1 MLGIILFSWRKE
13 IVFDMPRKNYV
24 PPEKRL
30 RRYEDYGYRTHK
42 DNLKKVKFIKFKIVV
57 PTQKDKEQ
65 LQAAFEY
72 LHNQWNIDTDFIA
85 VNQVIHEYDQDDPRI
100 PDNIIV
106 DKSLYKQLTKNQN
119 GN

>member
-1 MLGIILFSWRKE
+1 MTRRKKY
-13 IVFDMPRKNYV
+13 I

-30 RRYEDYGYRTHK
+30 KRYEDYGYREFP
-42 DNLKKVKFIKFKIVV
+42 DNIKRVKFTKFKIVV

-72 LHNQWNIDTDFIA
+72 LHSQWDIDTDFIA
-85 VNQVIHEYDQDDPRI
+85 VNQVIHEYDQDDPKI

-106 DKSLYKQLTKNQN
+106 DKAIYKQLAEN
-119 GN
+119 

>member
-1 MLGIILFSWRKE
+1 MTRRK
-13 IVFDMPRKNYV
+13 KYV

-30 RRYEDYGYRTHK
+30 IRYEDYGYRK
-42 DNLKKVKFIKFKIVV
+42 FLDNIKRVKFTKFKIVV
-57 PTQKDKEQ
+57 PTKKDKEQ

-72 LHNQWNIDTDFIA
+72 LHNRDIDTDFIA
-85 VNQVIHEYDQDDPRI
+85 VNQVVHEYDYGEPSK

-106 DKSLYKQLTKNQN
+106 DKDFYKQLTENQN

>member
-1 MLGIILFSWRKE
+1 MTRRRKH
-13 IVFDMPRKNYV
+13 V

-30 RRYEDYGYRTHK
+30 IRYEQYRDFP
-42 DNLKKVKFIKFKIVV
+42 DNIKRVKFTKFKIVV
-57 PTQKDKEQ
+57 PTKKDKKQ

-72 LHNQWNIDTDFIA
+72 LHNQRTIDTDFIA
-85 VNQVIHEYDQDDPRI
+85 VNQVVHEYDYGEPCK

-106 DKSLYKQLTKNQN
+106 DKNLYKQLTENQN